1 MLKLFILLIIAAIPA
16 YVVGSVNGAIIT
28 SISLYR
34 KDIRKFGSGNPGLT
48 NFYRVFGKG
57 GSLLVII
64 IDVLK
69 TVVPVFFGGWLIGRF
84 AGLTFFG
91 RAAAGLFVMLG
102 HCFPVFYRFSGGKG
116 VMALGTL
123 LFIVD
128 WRVALVSWG
137 VFVITVIITRY
148 VSLGAIIGSA
158 MYPVSLVIF
167 GLGGA
172 KGITVAALCALL
184 VIFRHS
190 ENIRRLVAGKESKF
204 RFSRN

>member
-1 MLKLFILLIIAAIPA
+1 MALLAFLIFVSAIPA
-16 YVVGSVNGAIIT
+16 YVVGSINGAIIT

-69 TVVPVFFGGWLIGRF
+69 TVVPVLLGGWLIGRYVD
-84 AGLTFFG
+84 LTFFG
-91 RAAAGLFVMLG
+91 RAVSGFFVMLG
-102 HCFPVFYRFSGGKG
+102 HCFPVFYRFNGGKG

-128 WRVALVSWG
+128 WRVALISWG
-137 VFVITVIITRY
+137 VFVVTVLISRY
-148 VSLGAIIGSA
+148 VSLGAILGSA
-158 MYPVSLVIF
+158 MYPVSLLILN
-167 GLGGA
+167 LGGA
-172 KGITVAALCALL
+172 KELVVAALCALL
-184 VIFRHS
+184 VIFRHR
-190 ENIRRLVAGKESKF
+190 ENIKRLVTGKESRF
-204 RFSRN
+204 RFSRK